1 MKRSVKL
8 ISEVFNESSDVSTTK
23 YRESYI
29 AKDVDIT
36 SIAEHLN
43 GNPKYAVRKDS
54 MFLNSNSN
62 AGNNTNNRFNIIA
75 IYRGKSENKF
85 EVGIAY
91 MDLRVCCL
99 NLCQFIDTP
108 TFEIL
113 KVRLSILD
121 PVEVRIRLFFC

>member
-1 MKRSVKL
+1 MKRNYRLV
-8 ISEVFNESSDVSTTK
+8 NESSNFDSNVYKET
-23 YRESYI
+23 YI
-29 AKDVDIT
+29 AKNVDIT

-43 GNPKYAVRKDS
+43 GNPKYAIRKDS
-54 MFLNSNSN
+54 MFFTSNSN
-62 AGNNTNNRFNIIA
+62 NGNNTKNRFNIIS

-91 MDLRVCCL
+91 MDLRVCTL

-113 KVRLSILD
+113 KVRLSMLD
-121 PVEVRIRLFFC
+121 PIEVRVFFFKNE